1 MTPCC
6 DKVKS
11 SGDRFENNHIKF
23 NLKKIEI
30 MVQFIKA
37 VLGLSTSTPADKVV
51 KSQNIKDSMQTSG
64 NFLASSMPI
73 TYVML
78 QSLITNLHNA
88 VVAATNGTPAN
99 TAYMHEQERMLVV
112 AFNLVKAH
120 VEMVANNSGANA
132 ASIITSAG
140 MQVAAGGGTSAL
152 TELSVT
158 ALGNGKVQVRVP
170 RQTGEKAFVFE
181 SSTDNATW
189 VEFASST
196 ETKVT
201 LPNQTPGSTLYV
213 RYYAINKTGKSPYS
227 QSKNTIVL

>member
-1 MTPCC
+1 M
-6 DKVKS
+6 
-11 SGDRFENNHIKF
+11 I
-23 NLKKIEI
+23 
-30 MVQFIKA
+30 QFIKA
-37 VLGLSTSTPADKVV
+37 VLGLSTLTPADKVV
-51 KSQNIKDSMQTSG
+51 KSQNIKDNMQSSG

-73 TYVML
+73 TYVIL
-78 QSLITNLHNA
+78 QSFITNLHNA
-88 VVAATNGTPAN
+88 IVAATNGTPTD
-99 TAYMHEQERMLVV
+99 TAYMHEQERILVV

-120 VEMVANNSGANA
+120 VEMVANASGSNA

-140 MQVAAGGGTSAL
+140 MQVAASGGTNAI

-189 VEFASST
+189 VEFTSST

-201 LPNQTPGSTLYV
+201 LSGQTPSSTVYV
-213 RYYAINKTGKSPYS
+213 RYYAINKTGKTPYS
-227 QSKNTIVL
+227 QSKSAIVL